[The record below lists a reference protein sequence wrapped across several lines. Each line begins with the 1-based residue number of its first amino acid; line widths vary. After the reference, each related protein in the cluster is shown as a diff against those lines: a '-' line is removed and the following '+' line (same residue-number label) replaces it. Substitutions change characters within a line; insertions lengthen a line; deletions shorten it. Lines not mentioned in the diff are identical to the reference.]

1 MKYLKIFTVLMA
13 SMLFISV
20 VDAKT
25 FTIEELNSQ
34 VQDTQLI
41 ADLKTL
47 GITVTTSVDNANN
60 RAVFTLFSSAG
71 SQECYLNYTNDYVYL
86 DNTDVVVDEE
96 TLGNSFFCNSVPFTT
111 YLEILL
117 NSIGKSSLLMDETFN
132 NNVKNGVYTYEENG
146 IELKKERLTI
156 NSLTSDYVRYVKL
169 SLNNDKLNNTLNN
182 NSGSNNSENNTN
194 TSEEITNPDTGIE
207 DFKYVGLVVLALS
220 LTGYVVLNKK
230 SSF

>member
-1 MKYLKIFTVLMA
+1 M
-13 SMLFISV
+13 
-20 VDAKT
+20 
-25 FTIEELNSQ
+25 
-34 VQDTQLI
+34 
-41 ADLKTL
+41 
-47 GITVTTSVDNANN
+47 
-60 RAVFTLFSSAG
+60 
-71 SQECYLNYTNDYVYL
+71 
-86 DNTDVVVDEE
+86 DEE

>member
-60 RAVFTLFSSAG
+60 RAVFTLSSSAG

>member
-1 MKYLKIFTVLMA
+1 MKYLKIFTILMT

-34 VQDTQLI
+34 VQDTLVI
-41 ADLKTL
+41 TDLKAL
-47 GITVTTSVDNANN
+47 GVTVTTSVDNTNN
-60 RAVFTLFSSAG
+60 RAVFTLTSSAG
-71 SQECYLNYTNDYVYL
+71 SQECYLNYTSDYVYL

-96 TLGNSFFCNSVPFTT
+96 TLGNSFFCNSVPYTT

-132 NNVKNGVYTYEENG
+132 NNIINGVYNYEENG
-146 IELKKERLTI
+146 IELRSERLTI
-156 NSLTSDYVRYVKL
+156 NTVTSDYVRYVKL

-182 NSGSNNSENNTN
+182 NSGSTNIEDNTN

-207 DFKYVGLVVLALS
+207 DFKYVGLVILVLS
-220 LTGYVVLNKK
+220 LTGYIVLNKK

>member
-60 RAVFTLFSSAG
+60 RAVFTLSSSAG

-96 TLGNSFFCNSVPFTT
+96 TLGNSFFCNLVPFTT